1 MVHIESLNLLIQGV
15 SFSLFFTNYQE
26 GIIKKW
32 FFMLGQIIALPII
45 YITHGPKCFHELF
58 VDHLFGIQD
67 GGKCSDYSNFN
78 GAIRHYIKEIKGK
91 KMIVC
96 CMLEANIVPQID
108 VDENINQF
116 CSYFHFTL
124 PAAAILDSKDG
135 IKSIAPTILEKHC
148 CFKKFFAKREEQ
160 CTLNQ
165 LRGVL
170 KYICSVEG
178 P

>member
-1 MVHIESLNLLIQGV
+1 MVHIEGLNLLIQGV
-15 SFSLFFTNYQE
+15 SFSLFFMNYQE

-45 YITHGPKCFHELF
+45 YITHGPECFHELF

-96 CMLEANIVPQID
+96 WRQISFPKLMSMK
-108 VDENINQF
+108 ILTSF
-116 CSYFHFTL
+116 ARTFTL
-124 PAAAILDSKDG
+124 LCQPR
-135 IKSIAPTILEKHC
+135 P
-148 CFKKFFAKREEQ
+148 F
-160 CTLNQ
+160 
-165 LRGVL
+165 
-170 KYICSVEG
+170 
-178 P
+178 

>member
-58 VDHLFGIQD
+58 VGHLFGIQD

-78 GAIRHYIKEIKGK
+78 GAIRHYIKEIKRK

-96 CMLEANIVPQID
+96 WRQTSFPKLMSMKILTSFART
-108 VDENINQF
+108 
-116 CSYFHFTL
+116 FTL
-124 PAAAILDSKDG
+124 LCQPR
-135 IKSIAPTILEKHC
+135 P
-148 CFKKFFAKREEQ
+148 F
-160 CTLNQ
+160 
-165 LRGVL
+165 
-170 KYICSVEG
+170 
-178 P
+178 